1 MLSKNESLKTLTL
14 DHNNIGSEGLAQLAR
29 GLVSNSS
36 LTELN
41 ICYCG
46 IDYRGGKSL

>member
-36 LTELN
+36 LTVTLFHWFFYIFN
-41 ICYCG
+41 
-46 IDYRGGKSL
+46 RN